1 VLKQKALRRSEQR
14 VAATHDNASERNAS
28 LMLLAATIAALIV
41 ANSPLAGAYKAVLGA
56 NLGLDFGAIDF
67 SNTVKDWIKTAL
79 MGVFFLFVGLEI
91 KAEFTEGA
99 LANRKR
105 AILPFVGAIGGMA
118 LPAAIYLILTSGTP
132 GLDRGWA
139 IPSATDIAF
148 AIGVVGFLGK
158 RVSAPL
164 RAFLLAV
171 AVIDDLGAIMVIA
184 VFYTGALK
192 GWAIAGAFF
201 AIGILAV
208 LMLRRVAS
216 LAPYL
221 VVGAVLWLF
230 TLQSGINATLAGV
243 ITALFIPLKA
253 GGGSPLHRL
262 EHALKPWV
270 NFGIMPIFAFAN
282 AGVALGGLGLAVFG
296 QPLTLGVLFGLVIG
310 KPIGIG
316 FAVWIANASK
326 IAQLPEGATWPQI
339 IAIGCL
345 AGIGFTMSLFV
356 GALAFENETLMDQV
370 RLGVLSGSLISAL
383 LGAGLLILFG
393 KSESGL
399 EASHKA

>member
-1 VLKQKALRRSEQR
+1 LEQR
-14 VAATHDNASERNAS
+14 LAATHDNASERNAS
-28 LMLLAATIAALIV
+28 LVLLAATIAALIV
-41 ANSPLAGAYKAVLGA
+41 ANSPLAGAYKSVLGA
-56 NLGLDFGAIDF
+56 NIGFDFGAIDF
-67 SNTVKDWIKTAL
+67 SNSLKDWIKTAL

-99 LANRKR
+99 LADRKR
-105 AILPFVGAIGGMA
+105 AILP
-118 LPAAIYLILTSGTP
+118 AAIYLLLTSGTP

-192 GWAIAGAFF
+192 GWAIAGAFV
-201 AIGILAV
+201 AMGILAI

-216 LAPYL
+216 LVPYL
-221 VVGAVLWLF
+221 IVGAVLWFF

-253 GGGSPLHRL
+253 GSGSPLHRL

-270 NFGIMPIFAFAN
+270 NLGIMPIFAFAN
-282 AGVALGGLGLAVFG
+282 AGVALGGLGLAAFG

-316 FAVWIANASK
+316 LAVWIANALR
-326 IAQLPEGATWPQI
+326 IAQLPEGANWPQI

-345 AGIGFTMSLFV
+345 AGIGFTMSLFI
-356 GALAFENETLMDQV
+356 GALAFESETLMNQV

-383 LGAGLLILFG
+383 LGAGLLILFA
-393 KSESGL
+393 KADSGL
-399 EASHKA
+399 EGSRKA